1 MIPQS
6 ELEKIRNVLIVAE
19 QGRQTMAYGE
29 VYRYHDGPNQC
40 RQITLSIGFTQ
51 YGNLGAVLDVYGK
64 AQGKLSEQLA
74 PWANRMK
81 NRETVDSNE
90 FINLLKE
97 AGKDPVMQMV
107 QNQMFDKFYLT
118 PGVGWGET
126 EGFTSPLSFLVI
138 CDSYLH
144 SGSILSSIRNKFAE
158 KTPANGGNE
167 KVWIEQYTNARQS
180 WLANHSKEILHGTV
194 YRTKYFKELIA
205 MGDWNLDSYHTV
217 AMNGL
222 KPLAVA

>member
-19 QGRQTMAYGE
+19 QGRQTMNYSE
-29 VYRYHDGPNQC
+29 VYRYHDGPNNC

-51 YGNLGAVLDVYGK
+51 YGNLGAVLEVYGK
-64 AQGKLSEQLA
+64 AQGKLSEQLG
-74 PWANRMK
+74 PWAKQMQNRG
-81 NRETVDSNE
+81 TVDSNE

-97 AGKDPVMQMV
+97 AGKDPVMQKV
-107 QNQMFDKFYLT
+107 QEEMFDKFYLA
-118 PGVGWGET
+118 PGVKWGET
-126 EGFTSPLSFLVI
+126 EGFTLPLSFLVI

-144 SGSILSSIRNKFAE
+144 SGSILSSIRSKFAE
-158 KTPANGGNE
+158 RTPAQGGNE
-167 KVWIEQYTNARQS
+167 KEWIEQYTHARHN
-180 WLANHSKEILHGTV
+180 WLATHSKEILHATV
-194 YRTKYFKELIA
+194 YRTRYYKELIA
-205 MGDWNLDSYHTV
+205 SNDWDLRTYHTV